1 MCENVRGFSCIGIR
15 FLVEWARDENGVTI
29 QPRNSHFALPL
40 AEPVPWLGVGHSLG
54 KLMTQKSK
62 TSIVPTTTSETP
74 QIVDLN
80 HDLAL
85 VAGLEA
91 LGRDTSLTIK
101 IDLSP
106 CWWGV
111 IAKSAAKRKLS
122 IPAMVN
128 EALEDWAEAEQD
140 NLNKTAAA

>member
-1 MCENVRGFSCIGIR
+1 
-15 FLVEWARDENGVTI
+15 
-29 QPRNSHFALPL
+29 
-40 AEPVPWLGVGHSLG
+40 
-54 KLMTQKSK
+54 MTQKSK
-62 TSIVPTTTSETP
+62 TSIVPETTSETP

-91 LGRDTSLTIK
+91 LGRDTSLTMK

-111 IAKSAAKRKLS
+111 IARSAAKRKLS

-140 NLNKTAAA
+140 NLNRTDAA